1 MECLLDFMYKGS
13 IDVAEENLP
22 SLIKTAT
29 DLEIRGLS
37 GDQKTQENS
46 RNTYTRVETRTQRCQ
61 IETREI
67 HTTEYI
73 KDPFLPKQS
82 SIDSIDDHVKVEE
95 IEVED
100 DPMVISHEDSFDEL
114 PRSPETQIV
123 SSLLPPRYLRTC
135 STLSCMLTLPLA
147 RKFTRENH
155 LQKRIPPPMYKRE
168 TRFKGQKRVSV
179 GRMTRH
185 SDPPE
190 LKPKDSSRE
199 SNHEEP
205 IKFNDATLNALTL
218 SEVSDLLVV

>member
-46 RNTYTRVETRTQRCQ
+46 RNVYTRVETRTQRCH

-73 KDPFLPKQS
+73 KDPLVPFLPKQS
-82 SIDSIDDHVKVEE
+82 SIDSIEDHIKVEE

-100 DPMVISHEDSFDEL
+100 DPMVIDGHEDSFDEL

-123 SSLLPPRYLRTC
+123 SSSAASVISSTC
-135 STLSCMLTLPLA
+135 SSTRSSCSLTFPLA
-147 RKFTRENH
+147 RKFTR
-155 LQKRIPPPMYKRE
+155 RSFAE
-168 TRFKGQKRVSV
+168 THTASHVQAG
-179 GRMTRH
+179 
-185 SDPPE
+185 
-190 LKPKDSSRE
+190 
-199 SNHEEP
+199 N
-205 IKFNDATLNALTL
+205 
-218 SEVSDLLVV
+218 